1 MSTVGFFPNWEIMK
15 TNNFV
20 LKNLTD
26 IKIFILFL
34 LDTVRYPIDLSTINK
49 IILDNIED
57 VTYDYEQAL
66 NELTDSGHLLF
77 DEFDG
82 ERYYMISD
90 SGHMVSAELYDT
102 LDPTLRE
109 QSAACAAKYVSLSKS
124 GATVSTSIE
133 ELDTKRFR
141 VSFFARENG
150 CDVLSLSLVVASRAQ
165 AEQMVAHYE
174 KKPDEFYKG
183 IFFCATGKLEFL
195 S

>member
-1 MSTVGFFPNWEIMK
+1 MK

-34 LDTVRYPIDLSTINK
+34 MDTVRYPIDLSTLNK
-49 IILDNIED
+49 VILDNIED

-90 SGHMVSAELYDT
+90 SGRLVSAELYDT
-102 LDPTLRE
+102 LDPELRE

-124 GATVSTSIE
+124 GAAISTKIE
-133 ELDTKRFR
+133 QLNDKRFK
-141 VSFFARENG
+141 VSFFASEDG
-150 CDVLSLSLVVASRAQ
+150 CDVLNLSLVVASRAQ
-165 AEQMVAHYE
+165 AEQMAAHFE

-183 IFFCATGKLEFL
+183 ILFCATGKLEFL